1 MHLDCLN
8 VNLDYQTEGIKSCF
22 PCLSLTYFVLRLTF
36 WQDEDMTERWFS
48 ADFGSE
54 YKDDIFWQCDHFGNG
69 GGGNETRLMRKR
81 TIGALAEESR
91 RALFAAELV
100 VCHELS
106 LHALLLAASSS
117 VKYVRPVNWVSG
129 EIIRVVFV
137 ERLRRVSPNSPCT
150 NLASSL
156 AHLYMP
162 KHNLVSGVCQCVR
175 ARWLLVT
182 WCKITLGQRKR
193 PKTGSK

>member
-1 MHLDCLN
+1 MSSGWL
-8 VNLDYQTEGIKSCF
+8 
-22 PCLSLTYFVLRLTF
+22 

-150 NLASSL
+150 NLGSSL

-162 KHNLVSGVCQCVR
+162 KHNLGSGVCQCVR